1 MIPGFQPLTAHLDIL
16 VQLAS
21 QATRDL
27 AALAELSA
35 AERVT
40 ALQAVHTVSRRCLEV
55 LAAKPKI

>member
-16 VQLAS
+16 MQLAS

-35 AERVT
+35 ADRVT
-40 ALQAVHTVSRRCLEV
+40 ALQAVHTVSRQYLQAP
-55 LAAKPKI
+55 AAEPKI